1 VKRWKVEIGY
11 SDEEAGAA
19 EADPR
24 TARPGSGV
32 VRGN

>member
-24 TARPGSGV
+24 MADLLDVPR
-32 VRGN
+32 R